1 MALLTVRDV
10 TLRFGGVI
18 ALQQVNLTM
27 EAGEIRGVIGPNGA
41 GKSTLINVI
50 SRFYPPTRGQV
61 ELDGVNLTRQ
71 PAHMVAHHG
80 VARTFQNIEL
90 YDTMTVLDNE

>member
-41 GKSTLINVI
+41 GKSTEIN
-50 SRFYPPTRGQV
+50 
-61 ELDGVNLTRQ
+61 
-71 PAHMVAHHG
+71 
-80 VARTFQNIEL
+80 
-90 YDTMTVLDNE
+90 